1 MKYLLKKKKKKKK
14 KKIFKAGEFKI
25 HISQKLLKITVT
37 DFCLQLRILTAAF
50 VFRRWNFFFFFRRFW
65 NALFQKPKEFFRGP
79 LKSVILVP
87 IKIW

>member
-1 MKYLLKKKKKKKK
+1 MKYLLKKKKKKN
-14 KKIFKAGEFKI
+14 IFKAGEFKI

-37 DFCLQLRILTAAF
+37 DFCLQLRILTVAF
-50 VFRRWNFFFFFRRFW
+50 VFRRFW
-65 NALFQKPKEFFRGP
+65 NALFQKPKELFRGP